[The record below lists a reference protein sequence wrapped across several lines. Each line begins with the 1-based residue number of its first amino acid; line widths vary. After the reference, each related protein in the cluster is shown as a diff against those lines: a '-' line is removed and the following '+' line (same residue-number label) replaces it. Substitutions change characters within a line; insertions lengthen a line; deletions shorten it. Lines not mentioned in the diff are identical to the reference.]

1 MIVFLLLSIIDAG
14 VHPLRRAQ
22 TLTRFKLHLPFR
34 ARVGAVHEVMD
45 TQWEFLYR
53 YRTVI
58 TKPGFELLSWPTKT
72 GHVLS
77 ECLYNG
83 HSLCTPL
90 GGSTRPNQPLAPPD
104 HLPPNRRCLGAVLLF
119 IELPSILLPV
129 TLEVL
134 HTCVDI
140 TLATLQRCDAQ
151 PRPTPSPACCT
162 GAAPSRSLSST
173 CASPSRSRCCCSAS
187 SRRARSRSPPD
198 LR

>member
-90 GGSTRPNQPLAPPD
+90 GVSTRPEPANQHTRSCSPRI
-104 HLPPNRRCLGAVLLF
+104 RRCLGAVLLL

-140 TLATLQRCDAQ
+140 TLAILHHCDAQ
-151 PRPTPSPACCT
+151 PRPTPSPRVAQEWRT
-162 GAAPSRSLSST
+162 LGH
-173 CASPSRSRCCCSAS
+173 
-187 SRRARSRSPPD
+187 
-198 LR
+198 